1 MQKHKVE
8 IKEQLSEIVEIEAN
22 SEEEA
27 IEKVEKQ
34 YNDKTIVLEPDSYKC
49 TDFEIYKDDKEKIK
63 YKGPFEIY
71 DSLPFYI
78 KVHILDLQIVN
89 SIRSYEWEEAVN
101 PINNEIEKK
110 LFDVIKVV
118 REKDGEHLSSAY
130 IADQITEAYAK
141 GKISLN
147 CLENAN
153 RYDLLEC
160 VSELMDFED
169 LKNEKES
176 EEQEV

>member
-8 IKEQLSEIVEIEAN
+8 IKEQLSKIVEIEAN

-78 KVHILDLQIVN
+78 KVHIFRL
-89 SIRSYEWEEAVN
+89 R
-101 PINNEIEKK
+101 K
-110 LFDVIKVV
+110 
-118 REKDGEHLSSAY
+118 
-130 IADQITEAYAK
+130 
-141 GKISLN
+141 
-147 CLENAN
+147 
-153 RYDLLEC
+153 
-160 VSELMDFED
+160 
-169 LKNEKES
+169 
-176 EEQEV
+176 